1 MIPSLVPKVP
11 EPSESLRLYLLAAK
25 VVGAE
30 QTETDRTAKAPPTTD
45 PPSIDNRPG
54 WLVHPHDGAHN
65 ICVYIYIYICIYIYM
80 YGRSIIC
87 TYTDLYSMSY
97 LVYSFCAC

>member
-11 EPSESLRLYLLAAK
+11 EPFQSLRLYLLASI

-45 PPSIDNRPG
+45 PPSIDKRPG

-65 ICVYIYIYICIYIYM
+65 MYVYIYIYTYVYT
-80 YGRSIIC
+80 YIC
-87 TYTDLYSMSY
+87 TD
-97 LVYSFCAC
+97 VP